1 MPGGHTAPA
10 PEPVPLGGAT
20 AVRKTLVNKVHRKE
34 DDEHPAPPSWPP
46 RFGDGNTEPGGH
58 LECCCPGVR
67 ISYCKLSQ
75 QVVLATLVA
84 VFIGVTLASAIF

>member
-1 MPGGHTAPA
+1 MPGVHTAPA
-10 PEPVPLGGAT
+10 PGPVPLGGT
-20 AVRKTLVNKVHRKE
+20 AVKKTLDNSMHRKE
-34 DDEHPAPPSWPP
+34 DADRPAPPPPWPP

-75 QVVLATLVA
+75 VVLATLVA
-84 VFIGVTLASAIF
+84 VFIGVTLASTIF

>member
-1 MPGGHTAPA
+1 M
-10 PEPVPLGGAT
+10 
-20 AVRKTLVNKVHRKE
+20 RKTLDNKVHRKE

-75 QVVLATLVA
+75 VLVLPRMHV
-84 VFIGVTLASAIF
+84 IRGLHSSKPL